1 MDVLMRGLAVYVFLL
16 VVFRIGGKRSLGQA
30 TTFDFVLL
38 LIIAETTQQALVGD
52 DSSLTTAFLL
62 IVLLIGLD
70 ILLSILKCRYQRL
83 DHLIEGAPMI
93 IVRDGHPLRH
103 RMTKERI
110 DDEDVLF
117 AARESQGLERI
128 DQIKYAVLE
137 RNGRIS
143 IIRKSDDDH
152 SPRISPSA

>member
-1 MDVLMRGLAVYVFLL
+1 MDILIRGLAVYVFLL
-16 VVFRIGGKRSLGQA
+16 VVFRIGGKRSLSQA

-52 DSSLTTAFLL
+52 DWSITTAFLL
-62 IVLLIGLD
+62 IALLVGLD
-70 ILLSILKCRYQRL
+70 ILLSVLKCRYQRV
-83 DHLIEGAPMI
+83 DQLIEGVPMI
-93 IVRDGHPLRH
+93 IVRDGHPLRE

-110 DDEDVLF
+110 DEEDILF
-117 AARESQGLERI
+117 AARASQGLERM

-143 IIRKSDDDH
+143 IIRKAEASH
-152 SPRISPSA
+152 SPSMSPSA